1 MKDNIKPQFTSV
13 QLVQRKTIPAGDR
26 LPESL
31 DDWEREV
38 RREERT
44 GSPSTILPLISSL
57 LTSCH
62 CSSRLLSPLLQTL
75 LNTINQPNPS
85 SHSGSEEFPLM
96 PQSEVLLDLLD
107 LTGEDFKSENWGPSV
122 TALIMRLRATALASM
137 ILQVI
142 KNINVLNR
150 TITCLHNQRMTGLGS
165 LGSSPNTSATLY
177 KTQRSSYKTISKF
190 FNTLNF

>member
-1 MKDNIKPQFTSV
+1 MKDNIKHQFTSD
-13 QLVQRKTIPAGDR
+13 QLVQRKTIPAGDNM
-26 LPESL
+26 PESL
-31 DDWEREV
+31 DDWEREI
-38 RREERT
+38 RSQERT

-122 TALIMRLRATALASM
+122 TALVMRLRATALASM

-150 TITCLHNQRMTGLGS
+150 TITCLLKG
-165 LGSSPNTSATLY
+165 
-177 KTQRSSYKTISKF
+177 
-190 FNTLNF
+190 

>member
-1 MKDNIKPQFTSV
+1 M
-13 QLVQRKTIPAGDR
+13 
-26 LPESL
+26 PESL

-38 RREERT
+38 RSQERT

-62 CSSRLLSPLLQTL
+62 CSSRLLSPLLHTL

>member
-1 MKDNIKPQFTSV
+1 M
-13 QLVQRKTIPAGDR
+13 
-26 LPESL
+26 PESL

-38 RREERT
+38 RSQERT

-107 LTGEDFKSENWGPSV
+107 LTGEDFKSESWGPSV

-150 TITCLHNQRMTGLGS
+150 TITCLLKGRLDLVLRGAVRIRQPPCTKHRGLAIKPYPS
-165 LGSSPNTSATLY
+165 VLTLQ
-177 KTQRSSYKTISKF
+177 TFDSR
-190 FNTLNF
+190 